1 MHTNK
6 LIHETSPYLLQHAHN
21 PVNWYPWGEEALS
34 KAKAEQKPILV
45 SIGYAA
51 CHWCHVMEKE
61 SFENEAT
68 AAIMNE
74 HFINIKIDREERPD
88 LDHIYMDAVQAITGS
103 GGWPLNVFLTPD
115 CKPFFGGTYF
125 PPIKAYNRNSWTEV
139 LLNIKKA
146 FDERQNEIIEQA
158 EKLTNHLIQSNVFGS
173 LNQFAELNHFT
184 ETTTQIIAQNIL
196 KQADTT
202 WGGFGNA
209 PKFPQTFSI
218 QYLLRHYHFTKHEA
232 SLKQALLSLD
242 KMIAGGI
249 YDQLGGGF
257 ARYSTDAQWLA
268 PHFEKMLYDN
278 ALLIQVLSEAYQLTK
293 NDLYANIIHQTL
305 AFIEKELTH
314 QEGGFLSALDAD
326 SEGVEGKFY
335 TWSKADIDEVL
346 KSEAVLYEQFYQIEE
361 NGNWE
366 HTNILHYTQTLE
378 EFATENKLSVQD
390 FKAFLENCNNKLL
403 HERNKRIRP
412 ALDDKILLSWNSL
425 MITAYCKAFAATA
438 VDKYKNIAVKSM
450 QFIESK
456 LKIKSDNSWFHT
468 YKNGAAKIPA
478 FLDDYAFTIQAY
490 IHLQEITGNQDYLEK
505 AAAITEYVID
515 NFSEHEGL
523 FYYTHINQNDII
535 VRKKEVY
542 DGATPSANAVMTW
555 NLAYLG
561 IVFNNIHWV
570 ERAQKNV
577 LTMINAITKYP
588 TSFGFWASILQQK
601 VAGMKEIVITG
612 KNFTQSLSVINQ
624 LYIPNKVIQ
633 STDIAKNNFPLIANK
648 WIKEENT
655 FYLCQNYNCLKPTN
669 NLEEFLAI
677 M

>member
-103 GGWPLNVFLTPD
+103 GGWPLNVFLTPE

-125 PPIKAYNRNSWTEV
+125 PPVKAYNRNSWIEV

-146 FDERQNEIIEQA
+146 FEERQGEILEQA

-173 LNQFAELNHFT
+173 LNQSS
-184 ETTTQIIAQNIL
+184 ETNYFNENTTHLIAQNIL

-257 ARYSTDAQWLA
+257 ARYSTDTQWLA

-293 NDLYANIIHQTL
+293 NNLYVNTIHHTL
-305 AFIEKELTH
+305 AFIERELRH
-314 QEGGFLSALDAD
+314 EEGGFFSALDAD

-335 TWSKADIDEVL
+335 TWSKAEIDEIL
-346 KSEAVLYEQFYQIEE
+346 GKDANLYNTFYQVEE

-366 HTNILHYTQTLE
+366 HTNILHYTTSIE
-378 EFATENKLSVQD
+378 AFAAENNLSVQT
-390 FKAFLENCNNKLL
+390 FEAFLENCNNKLL
-403 HERNKRIRP
+403 QERSKRIRP
-412 ALDDKILLSWNSL
+412 ALDDKILLGWNSL

-438 VDKYKNIAVKSM
+438 KDKYKIIAEQSM
-450 QFIESK
+450 QFLETK
-456 LKIKSDNSWFHT
+456 LKSKTDNSWLHT
-468 YKNGAAKIPA
+468 YKNNEAKIPA
-478 FLDDYAFTIQAY
+478 FVDDYAFTIQAY

-505 AAAITEYVID
+505 AAVLTEFVIE
-515 NFSEHEGL
+515 NFSEQNGL
-523 FYYTHINQNDII
+523 FYYTHQHQKDII

-542 DGATPSANAVMTW
+542 DGATPSANAVLTW
-555 NLAYLG
+555 SLAYLG
-561 IVFNNIHWV
+561 IIFNNKIWI
-570 ERAQKNV
+570 EQAEKNI
-577 LTMINAITKYP
+577 LTMMNAITKYP
-588 TSFGFWASILQQK
+588 TSFGFWAAILQQK
-601 VAGMKEIVITG
+601 VVGMREIVITG
-612 KNFTQSLSVINQ
+612 KNFTQSLSIINQ
-624 LYIPNKVIQ
+624 LYIPNKVLQ
-633 STDIAKNNFPLIANK
+633 STDIAKNNFPLISNK